1 MNKNALNLGITLGVI
16 GILLFLLIVVL
27 EPGMILLSVL
37 GFAGFI
43 VAIILPIIFI
53 RKERAA
59 QSGTITFGEA
69 FKLSF
74 IGLLIGGLIGVVF
87 QILYTQVI
95 DPEFGERM
103 TAQSLEMSNSFM
115 EGNMDD
121 EMREQFL
128 REAEAD
134 SLERFTLIGQV
145 KSFGFA
151 AIFYA
156 VISLI
161 LAAILKKS
169 PEGASGSETL
179 DG

>member
-1 MNKNALNLGITLGVI
+1 MNKNALNLGITMGVI
-16 GILLFLLIVVL
+16 GILIFLLMVIL

-37 GFAGFI
+37 GFVGFI
-43 VAIILPIIFI
+43 IAVVLPIIFI
-53 RKERAA
+53 RKER
-59 QSGTITFGEA
+59 STNGDVISFGDA

-74 IGLLIGGLIGVVF
+74 LGLLIGGAIGMVF
-87 QILYTQVI
+87 QILYTQLI

-103 TAQSLEMSNSFM
+103 TAQTLEMTNNFM

-121 EMREQFL
+121 EMREQLL

-134 SLERFTLIGQV
+134 SLERYTVIGMLQ
-145 KSFGFA
+145 SFGIA

-156 VISLI
+156 VVSLI
-161 LAAILKKS
+161 LAAVLKRN
-169 PEGASGSETL
+169 PEGGAETL